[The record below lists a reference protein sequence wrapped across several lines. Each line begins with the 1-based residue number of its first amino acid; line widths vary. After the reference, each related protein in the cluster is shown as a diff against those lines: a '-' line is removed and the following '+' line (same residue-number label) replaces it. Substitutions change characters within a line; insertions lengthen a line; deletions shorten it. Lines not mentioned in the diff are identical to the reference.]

1 MIRHII
7 KYIWGSLLYLISVFI
22 PRSKKIWIFGAWAGR
37 SYADNP
43 KYLFEYV
50 CENHPNISAIWL
62 THDKKII
69 EKLAKKNLKGLLI
82 NSPIGIW
89 YAMRAKV
96 GVTSHGMVDINR
108 FACAKLKL
116 VETWHAIPI
125 KPILLSDPKG
135 STKRK
140 RKMMWRLSFLF
151 PFLRKELD
159 YNNRLAIC
167 GSSDFTNQVL
177 KKVFGA
183 NAPIINTGFPR
194 LDGIFNPEDSFPLSQ
209 RIAQQK
215 KENKT
220 IGIYMPTYRR
230 KNEFDII
237 NYFINNMQFIDKELE
252 RRKHSLYL
260 RIHPFDLHNFPSD
273 FSAKNIE
280 FISNSEIEGDI
291 YKILGLFDYLI
302 TDYSSVIFDF
312 LIQPKP
318 VFLFIPDIQSY
329 IESNGALLFD
339 YDELGIPA
347 SNSWSDLF
355 DTIDSTFRNS
365 QAVKLFER
373 IGNKIHYFM
382 DEENSKR
389 LYYFIKSKL

>member
-1 MIRHII
+1 MIRYII
-7 KYIWGSLLYLISVFI
+7 KYTWGNLLFFISIFI
-22 PRSKKIWIFGAWAGR
+22 PRSKTIWIFGAWAGR

-62 THDKKII
+62 THDKEIVK
-69 EKLAKKNLKGLLI
+69 KLVNKNRKALLI
-82 NSPIGIW
+82 NSPLGIW

-125 KPILLSDPKG
+125 KPILLSDPKEG
-135 STKRK
+135 IKRK
-140 RKMMWRLSFLF
+140 RKMMWCLSFMF

-167 GSSDFTNQVL
+167 GSSDFTNHVL

-194 LDGIFNPEDSFPLSQ
+194 LDGIFNPEGSFPLSQ
-209 RIAQQK
+209 RIVQQK
-215 KENKT
+215 KENRT

-230 KNEFDII
+230 KGEFDII
-237 NYFINNMQFIDKELE
+237 NYFIDNVQFIDNELD
-252 RRKHSLYL
+252 RRGYFLYL
-260 RIHPFDLHNFPSD
+260 RIHPFDLHIFPSD

-280 FISNSEIEGDI
+280 FISNIEIGGDI

-318 VFLFIPDIQSY
+318 AFLFIPDFKSY

-339 YDELGIPA
+339 YDELAIPT
-347 SNSWSDLF
+347 SNNWGELF
-355 DTIDSTFRNS
+355 NTIDRTFQDS
-365 QAVKLFER
+365 HTVKLFENIGSR
-373 IGNKIHYFM
+373 IHHFM
-382 DEENSKR
+382 DDENSKR
-389 LYYFIKSKL
+389 LYYYIKSKL